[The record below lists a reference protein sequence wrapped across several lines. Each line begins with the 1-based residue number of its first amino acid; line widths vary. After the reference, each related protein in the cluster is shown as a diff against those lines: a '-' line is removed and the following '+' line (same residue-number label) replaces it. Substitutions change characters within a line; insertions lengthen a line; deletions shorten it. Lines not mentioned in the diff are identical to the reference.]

1 MGGFTS
7 VRGKYLR
14 IHRYLTHVV
23 VLAIAVAISGYASM
37 DRHFQSSL
45 TSRLG
50 AVNAEATV
58 SGEGGTVGDVS
69 LGRYSTIIKPVAI
82 PLSAPISHKAFTYT
96 VASGESLKVIAAR
109 YHVTVSQ
116 IRWSNTNLI
125 SSDVVATGDQIV
137 IPPVPGIV
145 VTAKASDTLESLA
158 TKYQSDAQ
166 TILDFNRLRKPQLV
180 SGTVLVIPGGIGGA
194 FPPPPTIWQ
203 NLMMSGTGG
212 GFHSV
217 ILGCCLG
224 PYPATGFPAGW
235 CTWYVAT
242 KRNVT
247 WRGDAGFWYQNAA
260 AAGYPVGSKP
270 KVGAIMVTWESYLGH
285 VAYVEAVNADG
296 SWTVSEMNF
305 VAFDVI
311 SQRTI
316 KPGQLGG
323 ALVGFIY

>member
-1 MGGFTS
+1 MR
-7 VRGKYLR
+7 V
-14 IHRYLTHVV
+14 HRYLTHAV

-37 DRHFQSSL
+37 DRHFQSSF
-45 TSRLG
+45 TARLG
-50 AVNAEATV
+50 AVNAEAVV

-69 LGRYSTIIKPVAI
+69 LGRYSTIIKPVSI
-82 PLSAPISHKAFTYT
+82 PLSAPISHTPKTYRVQEGENLKA
-96 VASGESLKVIAAR
+96 IAAKF
-109 YHVTVSQ
+109 HVTVSQ

-145 VTAKASDTLESLA
+145 ITAKASDTLESLA

-166 TILDFNRLRKPQLV
+166 TILDFNRLRTTHLTA
-180 SGTVLVIPGGIGGA
+180 GTVLVIPGGVGGA
-194 FPPPPTIWQ
+194 FPPPPTLWQ
-203 NLMMSGTGG
+203 NLMQAGAGG
-212 GFHSV
+212 SFNST

-224 PYPATGFPAGW
+224 PYPATGFPPGW
-235 CTWYVAT
+235 CTYYVAT

-247 WRGDAGFWYQNAA
+247 WRGDAGFWYQNAS
-260 AAGYPVGSKP
+260 AAGYPVGPKP

-285 VAYVEAVNADG
+285 VAYVESVNADG

-305 VAFDVI
+305 VAFGVI
-311 SQRTI
+311 STRTI

-323 ALVGFIY
+323 RLVGFIY

>member
-1 MGGFTS
+1 M
-7 VRGKYLR
+7 
-14 IHRYLTHVV
+14 
-23 VLAIAVAISGYASM
+23 LAIAVAISGYASL
-37 DRHFQSSL
+37 DRPYQSSF
-45 TSRLG
+45 TASLG
-50 AVNAEATV
+50 PVNAEAIV
-58 SGEGGTVGDVS
+58 SVQGGAVGDVS
-69 LGRYSTIIKPVAI
+69 LGRYSTIIKPMAI
-82 PLSAPISHKAFTYT
+82 PLSAPISHTAFTYT
-96 VASGESLKVIAAR
+96 VAAGENLKAIAKKFS
-109 YHVTVSQ
+109 VTVAE

-145 VTAKASDTLESLA
+145 VTTKATDTLQTLA
-158 TKYQSDAQ
+158 LRYGSDAQ
-166 TILDFNRLRKPQLV
+166 TILDFNRLRSPQLTA
-180 SGTVLVIPGGIGGA
+180 GIVLVIPGGVGGA
-194 FPPPPTIWQ
+194 FPPAPTVFQ
-203 NLMMSGTGG
+203 NLIQKGTGGTGGTGG
-212 GFHSV
+212 GYHPI

-235 CTWYVAT
+235 CTYYVAT

-296 SWTVSEMNF
+296 SWTVSEMNW
-305 VAFDVI
+305 VAFGVI
-311 SQRTI
+311 DERTI
-316 KPGQLGG
+316 KPGQLGS

>member
-1 MGGFTS
+1 
-7 VRGKYLR
+7 
-14 IHRYLTHVV
+14 
-23 VLAIAVAISGYASM
+23 M

-82 PLSAPISHKAFTYT
+82 PLSAPISHQPFTYT
-96 VASGESLKVIAAR
+96 VAAGENLKVIAAR
-109 YHVTVSQ
+109 FHVTVSQ
-116 IRWSNTNLI
+116 IRWSNTDLI
-125 SSDVVATGDQIV
+125 SSDVVSTGDHIV

-145 VTAKASDTLESLA
+145 VTVKATDTLESLA

-166 TILDFNRLRKPQLV
+166 SILDYNRLRSSTLK
-180 SGTVLVIPGGIGGA
+180 SGDRLVIPGGVGAA
-194 FPPPPTIWQ
+194 FPPPPTVWQ
-203 NLMMSGTGG
+203 NLLQLGTSGGY
-212 GFHSV
+212 HSV

-235 CTWYVAT
+235 CTYYVAT

-260 AAGYPVGSKP
+260 AAGYSVGSKP